1 MRLVEAKQI
10 REDVVRAKLKEMF
23 PNATEAQLDEAV
35 PQAIAKGLGAG
46 AKALQKAGAVAGKAA
61 VKGAKVAGKA
71 AVAGAKKAAPV
82 VQKVA
87 KQAGQA
93 AVKGAK
99 QAGAAVQKGAKVV
112 GKEVGKAY
120 KGAQKIGA
128 NAVKAS
134 GDLAKAAK
142 QAADGMSTQDAARA
156 AMGSRLAGGK
166 SAAKFA
172 QGAKAIQQ
180 GKGITGQIASELGP
194 HVSNLQLVLA
204 DPMLRNKW
212 KMLVKQA
219 KQGRS

>member
-1 MRLVEAKQI
+1 MKLNEAKQL
-10 REDVVRAKLKEMF
+10 REDAVRAKLKEMF
-23 PNATEAQLDEAV
+23 PNATDAQLDEAV

-46 AKALQKAGAVAGKAA
+46 AQALRKAGAVAGKAA
-61 VKGAKVAGKA
+61 VKGAKVASKA

-82 VQKVA
+82 VQRVA
-87 KQAGQA
+87 KQAGT
-93 AVKGAK
+93 AVAKGAK
-99 QAGAAVQKGAKVV
+99 QAGAAVQKGAKAV
-112 GKEVGKAY
+112 GKEAGKAY
-120 KGAQKIGA
+120 KGVKQIGK
-128 NAVKAS
+128 NAVDAS
-134 GDLAKAAK
+134 GNLAKAAK

>member
-1 MRLVEAKQI
+1 MKLVEAKQL
-10 REDVVRAKLKEMF
+10 REDAVRAKLKEMY
-23 PNATEAQLDEAV
+23 PDATEAQLDEAV

-46 AKALQKAGAVAGKAA
+46 AQVLKKAGVAAA
-61 VKGAKVAGKA
+61 QGAKKAGQA

-82 VQKVA
+82 VK
-87 KQAGQA
+87 KA
-93 AVKGAK
+93 AQ
-99 QAGAAVQKGAKVV
+99 QAGAAVQKGAKQAGAAVKKGAKAV
-112 GKEVGKAY
+112 GQEAGKAY
-120 KGAQKIGA
+120 KGAKQIGKNVVTA
-128 NAVKAS
+128 T
-134 GDLAKAAK
+134 DTMAKAAK
-142 QAADGMSTQDAARA
+142 AAAADGMSTQDQARA

-194 HVSNLQLVLA
+194 HVTNLQLILA